1 MKRNQAI
8 AMYQAILNIKLN
20 KMSEEMTEAILA
32 DTLNLSAIQEQF
44 AKVQEELRKR
54 TIETIDKERLK
65 AYDDA
70 VTKMNALEGAKRM
83 AIQAVINDNY
93 ADVRKAQTTY
103 IKALNRWLDK
113 EADVEIEQLDRKEFI
128 KSMKESEQIIT
139 PADLDVLAPIFKANK
154 AISAEINTEEI
165 DSLLAEE

>member
-54 TIETIDKERLK
+54 TIETIDKDRLS
-65 AYDDA
+65 AYDEI

-83 AIQAVINDNY
+83 AIQSVINDNY

-154 AISAEINTEEI
+154 AVSAEINTEEI

>member
-1 MKRNQAI
+1 
-8 AMYQAILNIKLN
+8 
-20 KMSEEMTEAILA
+20 
-32 DTLNLSAIQEQF
+32 
-44 AKVQEELRKR
+44 
-54 TIETIDKERLK
+54 
-65 AYDDA
+65 
-70 VTKMNALEGAKRM
+70 MNALEGAKRM
-83 AIQAVINDNY
+83 AIQSVINDNY

-139 PADLDVLAPIFKANK
+139 PADLDVLAPIFKAHK
-154 AISAEINTEEI
+154 AVSAEINTEEI